1 MTDQEIVAKMNRI
14 RAFNRGWDSCM
25 AGGPYETSI
34 YRYGSTEYAAYQKCW
49 LSYARRVVEA
59 NKNA

>member
-1 MTDQEIVAKMNRI
+1 MTDQEIVAEMNWI

-34 YRYGSTEYAAYQKCW
+34 YRRGSTEYAAFQKGW
-49 LSYARRVVEA
+49 LAYARRVVEA
-59 NKNA
+59 NKSS